1 MSSGKDKW
9 VKTNL
14 SFVIVF
20 EVSLRVNLRS
30 ANLQAKDNMRKAAQ
44 EEVKSHGLSIL
55 SLPLFLPAISFEI
68 FV

>member
-1 MSSGKDKW
+1 MGE
-9 VKTNL
+9 TNM
-14 SFVIVF
+14 SFVTVF
-20 EVSLRVNLRS
+20 VVSLRVNLRS

-55 SLPLFLPAISFEI
+55 SLCHCFYQPAPFEI